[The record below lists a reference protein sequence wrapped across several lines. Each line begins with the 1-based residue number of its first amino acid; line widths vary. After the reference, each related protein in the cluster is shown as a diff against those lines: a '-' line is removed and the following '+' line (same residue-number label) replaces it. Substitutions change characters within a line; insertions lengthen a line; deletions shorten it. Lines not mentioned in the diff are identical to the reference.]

1 MNTPG
6 NDCRTLDT
14 LARSRDGHRL
24 ACVEHPWRARARKA
38 LVATGMGIVI
48 ALCAVP
54 APAQSPPA
62 FAPRGAVSGFGVH
75 FKVTNSDWLD
85 VTLDSTVPIRLE
97 LNSIPTSIH
106 IRVAANPEGAST
118 EITLGGLQ
126 PNTGYWRYDDASP
139 SGVLFTSDSS
149 GRYTF
154 TLGLATARS
163 IRIQAGKS
171 TYVISDDGV
180 GGTGVQCALIGVWNG
195 TTKTCTL
202 TGNVNEAIYLY
213 SSGVT
218 LDGAGYAVTLND
230 STNVLV
236 KGDHHTIKNL
246 TIRGSTPYSGIG
258 IDLWYAPY
266 NTIESITVVDRYI
279 ALRVYGS
286 NNTVIQNSLFSGQF
300 YSSIVASDS
309 SVIRDNVFAGP
320 LSGTGDYGLYLQDLD
335 GCTVKGNSFSGFHYG
350 VMLYGYRGS
359 YDIWYQGN
367 HYEASYDYSNTNN
380 TVYRN
385 NFMNVGTPIF
395 LPYFGSSPHVNTYDF
410 RPAQDWYGSETS
422 DSTTNVGNVFEVAA
436 PDGGNYYSQFDQPSE
451 GCNDA
456 DSNGFCDSPFYGN
469 NAVDNLPH
477 ITPIGADSAAPTAS
491 PSQSPAANGAGWNMT
506 DVTVNWNWTDN
517 PGGSGIDTANCTVS
531 STSTGEGVA
540 RVLSATCKDLA
551 GNMGYASY
559 TVKVDKTKPTL
570 SPTVSPNP
578 VMLNSP
584 AAVES
589 GAADSLSGLAVA
601 GCDAVDTSTPGAK
614 AVACTAIDVAGNR
627 NTARATYAVH
637 YNFSGFLAP
646 VNNPNLVNTGKAG
659 RTYPV
664 KWQLRDGNG
673 ANVSALNAVAS
684 VTYKATSCSAFA
696 ADATDALESSTT
708 GATSLRY
715 DSAANQYV
723 YNWATPGQ
731 GCYTLFVTL
740 ASGQVFQAYFNLT
753 K

>member
-1 MNTPG
+1 
-6 NDCRTLDT
+6 
-14 LARSRDGHRL
+14 
-24 ACVEHPWRARARKA
+24 
-38 LVATGMGIVI
+38 MGIVI

-54 APAQSPPA
+54 ALAQSPPE

-75 FKVTNSDWLD
+75 FQVTDSDWLD

-106 IRVAANPEGAST
+106 IRIAANPGGAST

-139 SGVLFTSDSS
+139 SGALFTSDSS

-154 TLGLATARS
+154 THDLATARW

-171 TYVISDDGV
+171 TYVVSDDGV
-180 GGTGVQCALIGVWNG
+180 GGTGFSCAQIGVWNG
-195 TTKTCTL
+195 ATKTCTL

-218 LDGAGYAVTLND
+218 LDGAGYSVTLNN
-230 STNVLV
+230 SEGVLV
-236 KGDHHTIKNL
+236 VGDHHTVKNL
-246 TIRGSTPYSGIG
+246 MIRGSTPYFGIG
-258 IDLWYAPY
+258 IDLWNAPY
-266 NTIESITVVDRYI
+266 NTIENITVVDRYI
-279 ALRVYGS
+279 ALRVNGS

-300 YSSIVASDS
+300 YSSIFASDS

-320 LSGTGDYGLYLQDLD
+320 LSGTGDYGLYVQDLD
-335 GCTVKGNSFSGFHYG
+335 GGTVKDNSFSGFRFG
-350 VMLYGYRGS
+350 VMLYGYSGS
-359 YDIWYQGN
+359 YDYWYQGN
-367 HYEASYDYSNTNN
+367 HQESSYDYSNTNN

-385 NFMNVGTPIF
+385 NFVNVGTPIF
-395 LPYFGSSPHVNTYDF
+395 SPDFGSSPYVSTFDY
-410 RPAQDWYGSETS
+410 RPAQDWYGSETY
-422 DSTTNVGNVFEVAA
+422 DSTTNVGNIFEVAA
-436 PDGGNYYSQFDQPSE
+436 PDGGNYYSQFDEPSE

-456 DSNGFCDSPFYGN
+456 DSNRFCDSPFYGNGNVYWYGN

-477 ITPIGADSAAPTAS
+477 TTPIGADSAAPTAS

-506 DVTVNWNWTDN
+506 DVIVNWNWTDN
-517 PGGSGIDTANCTVS
+517 TGGSGIDTANCTVS
-531 STSTGEGVA
+531 SASTGEGVA

-551 GNMGYASY
+551 GNMGSASY
-559 TVKVDKTKPTL
+559 TVNVDRTKPTL
-570 SPTVSPNP
+570 TPTVSPNP
-578 VMLNSP
+578 VLLNSP

-589 GAADSLSGLAVA
+589 GASDSLSGLAVA

-614 AVACTAIDVAGNR
+614 TVACTAIDVAGNR
-627 NTARATYAVH
+627 NTASATYAVH
-637 YNFSGFLAP
+637 YNFNGFLAP
-646 VNNPNLVNTGKAG
+646 VDNPNLVNTGKAG
-659 RTYPV
+659 RTYPI

-673 ANVSALNAVAS
+673 AYVSALSAVAS
-684 VTYKATSCSAFA
+684 VTYKSTSCAAFA
-696 ADATDALESSTT
+696 GDATDALEASTT

-723 YNWATPGQ
+723 YNWATPRQ